1 VVIRDELPAALKEDA
16 EMYAGC
22 VAGAID
28 MEDYLAIIAE
38 VGFTNITIQKQK
50 EIKLPDEIL
59 EKYMGEDEIADFT
72 DSQTG
77 IFSITVYGEKPE

>member
-1 VVIRDELPAALKEDA
+1 
-16 EMYAGC
+16 

-38 VGFTNITIQKQK
+38 AGFTNITIQKQK

-59 EKYMGEDEIADFT
+59 EKYMSEDEIVNFT